1 LHLRFLASGEV
12 ETERRLTTLADEF
25 EAKAV
30 RARAQAF
37 ADTTASL
44 KLQQIQTNIES
55 SR

>member
-1 LHLRFLASGEV
+1 LHLRFLASGDV
-12 ETERRLTTLADEF
+12 ETERRRTALADEF

-37 ADTTASL
+37 AEMTASL
-44 KLQQIQTNIES
+44 KLPQIQTNIES